1 MSTRS
6 FLRPVPLYCAAA
18 LLVACGDEHSAVP
31 SFAPEFS
38 RHGVPAAAAASPFYR
53 QHNLVSD
60 GSVPADLVD
69 TNLVKA
75 WGLVSSPMSPW
86 GISDNGKGR
95 STVYSLGG
103 GNNPLNVTVS
113 GAIRPQKRP

>member
-6 FLRPVPLYCAAA
+6 FLRPFPLYCAAA

-31 SFAPEFS
+31 SLAPEFS
-38 RHGVPAAAAASPFYR
+38 RQGAPAAAAASRFYR

-69 TNLVKA
+69 TNLVNA
-75 WGLVSSPMSPW
+75 
-86 GISDNGKGR
+86 
-95 STVYSLGG
+95 
-103 GNNPLNVTVS
+103 
-113 GAIRPQKRP
+113 